1 MKACLI
7 DTNVL
12 LAASAYEPTST
23 MARNAMPLELELR
36 EQVFNRLM
44 EFEQSDDMLVLDM
57 EGVIWEEYERNLPR
71 NTSSGQ
77 QEYAWMVI
85 LHKQTTSMVSHVTID
100 IHDGNGERVAKVNPP
115 LDQLVSDREDRKWVA
130 AAISHKELH
139 NEEAVI
145 IYGAETDWFKIEG
158 QLSQIGIKLERVLP
172 NDWYQKR
179 MK

>member
-12 LAASAYEPTST
+12 LAASAYEPSSK
-23 MARNAMPLELELR
+23 MAKDAMPLEIELR
-36 EQVFNRLM
+36 EKVFKRLM
-44 EFEQSDDMLVLDM
+44 DFEQSDDMLVLDM
-57 EGVIWEEYERNLPR
+57 EGVIWEEYDRNLPR

-85 LHKQTTSMVSHVTID
+85 LHKQTTSKVSHVTID

-130 AAISHKELH
+130 AAVSHKELH
-139 NEEAVI
+139 NEDAVI
-145 IYGAETDWFKIEG
+145 IYGAETDWFMIEDALRSNG
-158 QLSQIGIKLERVLP
+158 VQLERVLP
-172 NDWYQKR
+172 EDWYR
-179 MK
+179 SRV

>member
-12 LAASAYEPTST
+12 LAASAYEPSST

-85 LHKQTTSMVSHVTID
+85 LHKQTTSKVSHVTID

-130 AAISHKELH
+130 AAVSHKELH
-139 NEEAVI
+139 NEDAVI
-145 IYGAETDWFKIEG
+145 IYGAETDWFMIEDALRSNG
-158 QLSQIGIKLERVLP
+158 VQLERVLP
-172 NDWYQKR
+172 EDWYR
-179 MK
+179 NRV